1 MYTRSSPGPRDQVNS
16 AVSSDNMS
24 NYSTIDVRRDESN
37 CVTCT
42 FLASS
47 TSSSCVVIISEN
59 KQTSDPDYGLL
70 SIMIYRFNRTDDV
83 ARGCLPETVNL
94 EDHTIA
100 VFAFDNGRIICPPV
114 EIMLQTESSSS
125 TTGSN

>member
-1 MYTRSSPGPRDQVNS
+1 MCTRSSPGPQVNS
-16 AVSSDNMS
+16 TVSTVTDNMS
-24 NYSTIDVRRDESN
+24 NYSTIEVRRDESN

-70 SIMIYRFNRTDDV
+70 SIMTYRFNRTDDNM
-83 ARGCLPETVNL
+83 AYGCLPETVNL

-100 VFAFDNGRIICPPV
+100 VFAFDNGRIICPPA
-114 EIMLQTESSSS
+114 EIMLQSSSS